1 MVSGRCP
8 AVPASGLAL
17 DQVTRLDS
25 HGPHFS
31 IFTGVHLDSCGGTD
45 DVAAFLAA
53 ENTVVVLLFLLL
65 RNQSL
70 RLAASAVQG
79 VYLQQ
84 MGIQIKRDGP
94 LSRVRPSLVTR

>member
-1 MVSGRCP
+1 VVSGRCP

-31 IFTGVHLDSCGGTD
+31 IFTGVHLESCGGAEG
-45 DVAAFLAA
+45 VAAFLAG
-53 ENTVVVLLFLLL
+53 ENIVVVLLVLF
-65 RNQSL
+65 RQDQSV
-70 RLAASAVQG
+70 RMAASAVQG

-84 MGIQIKRDGP
+84 MGIQIKRDEP
-94 LSRVRPSLVTR
+94 LSRVRPFW